1 METKTEPKSRITARV
16 GESVQALLEEAA
28 AYMGVPLN
36 SFLVSAAVEKAGDV
50 LTMERVIKLG
60 QRDAEL
66 IEQMV
71 QNPPEPNGALLEAF
85 AEGERLVGE

>member
-71 QNPPEPNGALLEAF
+71 QNPPEPNGPLEAF
-85 AEGERLVGE
+85 AAGERLVGE